1 MYMII
6 LNEEQRAMFNKIYEI
21 KSDIVFIKKS
31 NNNFYV
37 KIDISNW
44 FKLNGNIAK
53 YFI

>member
-6 LNEEQRAMFNKIYEI
+6 LNEEQRKMFNKIYEI
-21 KSDIVFIKKS
+21 QSDIVFIKKS

-37 KIDISNW
+37 RIDVSSW
-44 FKLNGNIAK
+44 FKLDQNIAK